1 MMSFDVIENKIKNYK
16 ELSYSLQKMQDELS
30 AVQEELKT
38 VRKNTVSNRGKNEEL
53 TSLNE
58 KRNLL
63 KTAISDTK
71 KEVKDA
77 YNTAEQ
83 LIFKGIKEHYSEV
96 YEKQLSRLYGYKI
109 DVLVKKMGEI
119 YDEESCVSDTI
130 VITRDRSQH
139 KKILKMIDFGVRDTH
154 NNRIERKV
162 RVEVC
167 AFSKKHKAG
176 EVLPFDTDL
185 IK

>member
-1 MMSFDVIENKIKNYK
+1 MSFDVIEGKIKKYK
-16 ELSYSLQKMQDELS
+16 ELSYSLQTMQDEL
-30 AVQEELKT
+30 ALIQENLKT

-53 TSLNE
+53 TKLNE
-58 KRNLL
+58 RRNFL
-63 KTAISDTK
+63 KTEISNAK
-71 KEVKDA
+71 KEVKEA

-109 DVLVKKMGEI
+109 DVLVKNMGEV
-119 YDEESCVSDTI
+119 YDSESCVSDTV
-130 VITRDRSQH
+130 VITRNRSQH
-139 KKILKMIDFGVRDTH
+139 KKILKMIDFGVRDTR

-185 IK
+185 IR